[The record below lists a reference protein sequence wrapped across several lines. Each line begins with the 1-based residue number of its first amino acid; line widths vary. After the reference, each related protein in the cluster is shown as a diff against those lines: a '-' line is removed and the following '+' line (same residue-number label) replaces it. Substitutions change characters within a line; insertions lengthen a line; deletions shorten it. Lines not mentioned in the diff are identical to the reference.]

1 MIIRSIPLSKRN
13 SPAGSAPKAQSP
25 DFAGSSPFGPFAPT
39 TSFQEN
45 HVCKEIDAF
54 QCDNSQNFISQ
65 CADSHYSACPLL
77 DLIMD
82 CRLKNSRLLYQANLG
97 PSFLSI
103 AQFGANSK
111 CLRVSDPSGARSV
124 ACMRVECAPSKRAY
138 YVSLP
143 ERFGKAH

>member
-1 MIIRSIPLSKRN
+1 MSFSKRN
-13 SPAGSAPKAQSP
+13 MPNESIENVVHGQFPNTFP
-25 DFAGSSPFGPFAPT
+25 FSSFVPET
-39 TSFQEN
+39 TFQEN

-65 CADSHYSACPLL
+65 CADSDYSACPLL
-77 DLIMD
+77 DLVMD
-82 CRLKNSRLLYQANLG
+82 CRMKNSRLLYQANLG

-111 CLRVSDPSGARSV
+111 CLRVSDPSGDKSV
-124 ACMRVECAPSKRAY
+124 ACMNVQCSSSKKAY

-143 ERFGKAH
+143 ERFGKISVII